1 MYFFVLEQKGLS
13 IKNNYIAD
21 KCMWQKQ
28 KNMPGYMENKRIENR
43 LKSFES
49 ILSLH
54 TEFKVGI
61 GVWKPG
67 CKWDKIVCL
76 LQKYW
81 ERVLKYHIKITF

>member
-61 GVWKPG
+61 GV
-67 CKWDKIVCL
+67 
-76 LQKYW
+76 
-81 ERVLKYHIKITF
+81 